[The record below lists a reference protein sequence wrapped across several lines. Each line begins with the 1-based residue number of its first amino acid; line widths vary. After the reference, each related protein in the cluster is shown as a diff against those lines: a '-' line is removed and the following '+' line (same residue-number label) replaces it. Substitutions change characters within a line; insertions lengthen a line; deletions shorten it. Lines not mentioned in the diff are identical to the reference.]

1 LVVAGVPV
9 LRETLHMAEMKS
21 HWRLSVTTGIL
32 CGMLAA
38 PVAVQTPRYGATVE
52 AEKGVDFAK
61 FKTYSWTPWEPS
73 FQKSIDAQITAA
85 VDSELGA
92 LGLTR
97 ATSGTGDVLVS
108 YSSLS
113 RADANLGA
121 RSDAGGVPSQSL
133 VGMLRVRMQEP
144 GSRRQVLLLR
154 VDKPIDTEPAR
165 LEAAI
170 KGAIAEMFAE
180 YPTRRKK

>member
-1 LVVAGVPV
+1 LVLAGVAV
-9 LRETLHMAEMKS
+9 LKETLHVATIKS
-21 HWRLSVTTGIL
+21 LWRSAVTTGLL

-38 PVAVQTPRYGATVE
+38 PVAVQTPRYGVTVE

-73 FQKSIDAQITAA
+73 FQRNIDAQITAA

-92 LGLTR
+92 LGLTK
-97 ATSGTGDVLVS
+97 AASGSGDVLVS

-121 RSDAGGVPSQSL
+121 RSDAGGVPPQSL
-133 VGMLRVRMQEP
+133 VGMLRVRMLEP
-144 GSRRQVLLLR
+144 GSRRQVLQLR

>member
-1 LVVAGVPV
+1 
-9 LRETLHMAEMKS
+9 M
-21 HWRLSVTTGIL
+21 IL
-32 CGMLAA
+32 CGALAGPA
-38 PVAVQTPRYGATVE
+38 AFQTPRYGVTVE

-61 FKTYSWTPWEPS
+61 FKTYAWTPWEPS

-85 VDSELGA
+85 VDAELVA

-97 ATSGTGDVLVS
+97 ATSGSGDVLVS
-108 YSSLS
+108 YSSIS

-121 RSDAGGVPSQSL
+121 RSDPGGAPRQSL
-133 VGMLRVRMQEP
+133 VGMLRVRMLEP
-144 GSRRQVLLLR
+144 GTRRQVLQLR

-165 LEAAI
+165 LEAEI
-170 KGAIAEMFAE
+170 KGAVAEMFAA